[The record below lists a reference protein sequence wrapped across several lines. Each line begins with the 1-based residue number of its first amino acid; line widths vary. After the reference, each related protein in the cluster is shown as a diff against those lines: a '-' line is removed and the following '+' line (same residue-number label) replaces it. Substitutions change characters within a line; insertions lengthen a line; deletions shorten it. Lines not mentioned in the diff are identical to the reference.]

1 MRVTSNDI
9 LKGPINPTLRRM
21 TGPMVVGILF
31 TMLFQAVDTFFIS
44 KLGTVELAAISF
56 TFPVTFTMLNLV
68 IGLGIAMSI
77 IVGQA
82 IGQGRMNKAARITTE
97 SMILTIAVTFALAMA
112 GLASIDVLFTWL
124 GADAQTLTF
133 IHDYLD
139 VWFLFSLLLAV
150 PLLCNSAIRATG
162 DTKWPSILMMISGF
176 VNVVLD
182 PVFIFGFGPVPAMGM
197 AGAAWATVAS
207 WVFASS
213 AALYLLVVREKLL
226 VFSLPPLSEAMDVW
240 RQLVRLAAPICLAN
254 MLGPI
259 AAGALTA
266 IVAQFGQSAVAAFG
280 VGARVEAFTLVVA
293 FAITAALSPYMS
305 QNLGAG
311 QTTRA
316 LRALRNCAKFVLVFQ
331 LVVYALQFLAAPM
344 IAGWFSTDPEV
355 LPVAVLYMR
364 IMPIGVVCY
373 AVIVVIN
380 TAFNAHQQ
388 SGRTLSMSLL
398 RVGLFVVPLSWL
410 GARVYDLVGLFGG
423 AVVGSLLGLF
433 AVLMSYRQML
443 AQNQAA
449 RSRGA
454 SS

>member
-1 MRVTSNDI
+1 MRVTSSDI
-9 LKGPINPTLRRM
+9 LKGPINPVLRRM

-44 KLGTVELAAISF
+44 KLGTFQLAAISF

-82 IGQGRMNKAARITTE
+82 IGQGRKNKAARITTE
-97 SMILTIAVTFALAMA
+97 SMMLTIAVTFALAIA
-112 GLASIDVLFTWL
+112 GFFSIDWLFTLL
-124 GADAQTLTF
+124 GADEQTLVH
-133 IHDYLD
+133 IHEYLD
-139 VWFLFSLLLAV
+139 VWFLFSVLLAV

-162 DTKWPSILMMISGF
+162 DTTWPSILMMVAGF

-182 PVFIFGFGPVPAMGM
+182 PILIFGFGPIKAMGM
-197 AGAAWATVAS
+197 AGAAWATVVS

-213 AALYLLVVREKLL
+213 AALYLLIVRERLL
-226 VFSLPPLSEAMDVW
+226 VFSLPPFDEIMDVW
-240 RQLVRLAAPICLAN
+240 RRLVRLAAPICLAN

-266 IVAQFGQSAVAAFG
+266 IIAQFGQSAVAAFG

-316 LRALRNCAKFVLVFQ
+316 LRALRNSARFILIFQ
-331 LVVYALQFLAAPM
+331 LVLYAIQFVAAPV
-344 IAGWFSTDPEV
+344 IAGWFSTDPQV
-355 LPVAVLYMR
+355 LSVAVLYMR
-364 IMPIGVVCY
+364 IMPAGTVCY

-398 RVGLFVVPLSWL
+398 RVCVFVVPLAWL
-410 GARVYDLVGLFGG
+410 GSGPFGLTGLFGG
-423 AVVGSLLGLF
+423 TVLGGLLGLF
-433 AVLMSYRQML
+433 AVVLSYRQML
-443 AQNQAA
+443 AHNRRNAT
-449 RSRGA
+449 RSR
-454 SS
+454 